1 MRLIPRCYNGNKILD
16 DTIDKISTG
25 LHLSHEAY
33 THDKKINKV
42 DNAVSNNLSQQND
55 DTNYQNSD
63 TSRTVKI
70 SPKAS
75 VTVGTPYISQYGN
88 NRVRISVNP
97 MDNTAVYND
106 GDNTYGNVNFAHS
119 KENPELSYVT
129 DSNGNKI
136 ATMATNE
143 LENLNLGIP
152 SYDNYKR
159 EYSNREVESE
169 LNKGYNL
176 ALQGMMLLAAPIALS
191 SEGLNGLLSVVDTA
205 NNINYFKGGNFGH
218 WITNG
223 SLNKNNIGSDIYRLS
238 QTIPGVGKG
247 LKYGD
252 ELVHVSKYFPK
263 AVELGSRF
271 GRTIQS
277 GINTA
282 KRFSGWN
289 RAVNNTV
296 RGLSSNPLGKYLL
309 NHRNTAYELGKDAYI
324 NQLSNPVQ

>member
-1 MRLIPRCYNGNKILD
+1 
-16 DTIDKISTG
+16 
-25 LHLSHEAY
+25 
-33 THDKKINKV
+33 
-42 DNAVSNNLSQQND
+42 
-55 DTNYQNSD
+55 
-63 TSRTVKI
+63 
-70 SPKAS
+70 
-75 VTVGTPYISQYGN
+75 
-88 NRVRISVNP
+88 

-159 EYSNREVESE
+159 EYSNREVEPE

-176 ALQGMMLLAAPIALS
+176 ALQGM
-191 SEGLNGLLSVVDTA
+191 
-205 NNINYFKGGNFGH
+205 
-218 WITNG
+218 
-223 SLNKNNIGSDIYRLS
+223 
-238 QTIPGVGKG
+238 IPGVGKG
-247 LKYGD
+247 LKCGD